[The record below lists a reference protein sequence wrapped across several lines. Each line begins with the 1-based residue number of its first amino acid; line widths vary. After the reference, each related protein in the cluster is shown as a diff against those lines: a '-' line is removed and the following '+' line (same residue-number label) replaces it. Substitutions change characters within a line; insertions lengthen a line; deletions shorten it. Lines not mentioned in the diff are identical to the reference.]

1 MYDALTI
8 TDYIILYYKNRNY
21 GVSNLKL
28 QKILYFLQALFLI
41 KKDCEL
47 FDEEIEAW
55 GFGPVIPSVYRKYM
69 QFGCMDIPTKDIDE
83 PFIDNETKTIIDSFL
98 EKVKD
103 MSSTYLT
110 DITLHQKPWTQNYI
124 KDKKKIIPKKEIRK
138 YFLKTK

>member
-1 MYDALTI
+1 
-8 TDYIILYYKNRNY
+8 
-21 GVSNLKL
+21 
-28 QKILYFLQALFLI
+28 
-41 KKDCEL
+41 
-47 FDEEIEAW
+47 
-55 GFGPVIPSVYRKYM
+55 M

-110 DITLHQKPWTQNYI
+110 DITLHQKPWMQNYI
-124 KDKKKIIPKKEIRK
+124 KDKKKIIPKKKIRK

>member
-1 MYDALTI
+1 MYNALTVAN
-8 TDYIILYYKNRNY
+8 YIILYYKERNY

-55 GFGPVIPSVYRKYM
+55 GFGPVVPSVYRKYI

-83 PFIDNETKTIIDSFL
+83 TFIDNETKTIIDSFL
-98 EKVKD
+98 ERVKD

-110 DITLHQKPWTQNYI
+110 DITLHQKPWMQNYI
-124 KDKKKIIPKKEIRK
+124 KDEKKIIPKKEIRK